1 MVRVV
6 VWVTAVVRVVVITS
20 NENRHGTNGIAAGH
34 RVGTAIIMPR
44 YMKRVAI
51 VLFAV
56 ANWPKFRAAIAE
68 N

>member
-1 MVRVV
+1 MVGCVASCRKKLL
-6 VWVTAVVRVVVITS
+6 ITS
-20 NENRHGTNGIAAGH
+20 NENRHGTDGIAAGH

-56 ANWPKFRAAIAE
+56 ANWPKFKAAIAE